1 VLCRKKN
8 SPSRREK
15 FSLALEL
22 LARHPGCGL
31 KRANS

>member
-1 VLCRKKN
+1 MCQKKN
-8 SPSRREK
+8 SPLRREK
-15 FSLALEL
+15 FSLALGL